1 MSFLLDPLM
10 QEILLQQLE
19 RDTRAIPLLDRTC
32 KALRETIQPS
42 QEMREVQAWLEQREG
57 LDNPVETERHEVFS
71 SCTITPHDRRQRTWR
86 LDARF
91 GRKSA
96 RFFYTDGLLT
106 LHKNCCSLTLLT
118 EDRSNAFKDSF
129 RGVPDLR
136 ALVLCMSSHAILCF
150 ERPERL
156 PGLPP
161 SVRRRHRDTVP
172 WTWARAFHV
181 WRASTPTARSGRQ
194 PRQPTVGDLRY
205 GVVQYLGTERVV
217 TTRARR
223 VEDLAQT

>member
-57 LDNPVETERHEVFS
+57 LEYPIETERHEVFS
-71 SCTITPHDRRQRTWR
+71 SCTITPHARHQRTWR

-96 RFFYTDGLLT
+96 RVFYTDGLLT
-106 LHKNCCSLTLLT
+106 LHKNCCSMTLLT

-136 ALVLCMSSHAILCF
+136 TLILCMFSHPILCF

-156 PGLPP
+156 PDLP
-161 SVRRRHRDTVP
+161 SSIRHRHRDTVP

-181 WRASTPTARSGRQ
+181 WRASTSFHVCRAC
-194 PRQPTVGDLRY
+194 TVRDIHY

-217 TTRARR
+217 TWHETT
-223 VEDLAQT
+223 VHD